1 MDMTNNPQIVEDKW
15 IYSACHRCL
24 SDCGIRVRR
33 VNGVAVKIEGLPE
46 SSVGSRGGLCPRG
59 MAGLQILYDPNRIN
73 YPLKRTNPN
82 KGIGEDPKWE
92 RISWDDAYD
101 MIGERLSAIKAD
113 DPGRMII
120 QNGIVSGNQNVPYFF
135 VPLMVSM
142 QTEKGK
148 PGYINAAGAHC
159 GNAGHFINSNNYASF
174 VVMPDWKYCEYV
186 MIFGTNTA
194 NGGFQQFASKL
205 AAEARVRG
213 MKVVVF
219 DPMKNT
225 AATKA
230 TEWIPTIPGTDGIL
244 CLAMLNVIVN
254 ELDIYDK
261 EHLKYKTN
269 APYLVD
275 NTGKYVRNKATG
287 KPLVWDAV
295 SGCAKNFDDKSIGDY
310 ALFGEYDVDGVNCR
324 PCWETM
330 CERFAEYTCEEA
342 EKWSNVPA
350 ETIRRIATEYAHAA
364 RIGQKIIIDGH
375 ELPIRPVAT
384 FNIRAAGTHKNGMH
398 TLFAMDLLNHVMGAV
413 SVPGGT
419 VTVSVECHGHP
430 DTGQPYLAV
439 GACKD
444 GFLKTAG
451 RWLFPQGGFWPLPEP
466 EYPTHSLGQ
475 LFPMVLAMPLLNTSN
490 REEVML
496 KAGLRTEFDM
506 LINHGCNA
514 IMNGCNPKDRERF
527 YKKCGFIVD
536 IDIYPTEF
544 SEGFADIL
552 LPDAC
557 YLERSDWMGI
567 QHSYHNIPPGLDEP
581 WCFHVSQRVVDP
593 LHERKSAAHIII
605 DIAEKIGATPA
616 INTYYNEMLSLDE
629 SRKVPV
635 DKKIDWDSLCDRAC
649 RQFFGEKYN
658 WDYFVENGFATWP
671 KKVEEVYWGCFKDIR
686 TQVYWEFMIDTG
698 RKASELA
705 KQAGIAEYFD
715 WSVYEARP
723 LWYSLEIHEVDK
735 EEFPFYGFTW
745 SEPYHGNAMTQQQ
758 PWIDEISQADPF
770 TYYVNINEDTAER
783 LGLKAGDKVEIE
795 TWRGLKTE
803 GVLQTRQGIHPEA
816 MGVMGVSGHWAE
828 GQPIAKGKGVN
839 FNSLID
845 TKVEDLDPI
854 CGTVDIC
861 VKCKLTRIGN

>member
-1 MDMTNNPQIVEDKW
+1 MEKAYDPRITEDKW

-46 SSVGSRGGLCPRG
+46 SSVGSRGGLCPKG
-59 MAGLQILYDPNRIN
+59 MAGLQMLYDPNRTK
-73 YPLKRTNPN
+73 YPLKRTNPQ
-82 KGIGEDPKWE
+82 KGIFEDPKWE
-92 RISWDDAYD
+92 RISWEEAYD
-101 MIGERLSAIKAD
+101 MIGQRLAAIKAD
-113 DPGRMII
+113 DPGKLVI
-120 QNGIVSGNQNVPYFF
+120 QNGIVSGNHNVPYFF
-135 VPLMVSM
+135 VPLMMSM
-142 QTEKGK
+142 ATAKGK
-148 PGYINAAGAHC
+148 PMYINAAGAHC
-159 GNAGHFINSNNYASF
+159 GNAGHFINSNQYASF
-174 VVMPDWKYCEYV
+174 VIMPDWKYTEYV
-186 MIFGTNTA
+186 LIFGTNTA
-194 NGGFQQFASKL
+194 NGGFMQFTSKL

-213 MKVVVF
+213 MKTVVF

-230 TEWIPTIPGTDGIL
+230 DEWIPAIPGTDGII

-254 ELDIYDK
+254 ELDNYDK
-261 EHLKYKTN
+261 EHLKHKTN

-275 NTGKYVRNKATG
+275 KDGKYVRCKETK
-287 KPLVWDAV
+287 KPLIWDSATQN
-295 SGCAKNFDDKSIGDY
+295 AKTFDDKSIGDY
-310 ALFGEYDVDGVNCR
+310 ALFGTYSVEGEKCC
-324 PCWETM
+324 PCWQPM
-330 CERFAEYTCEEA
+330 AERFAEYSCEDA

-350 ETIRRIATEYAHAA
+350 ETIRRIATEYAQAA
-364 RIGQKIIIDGH
+364 RIGQTIIIGGH
-375 ELPIRPVAT
+375 ELPIRPVST

-439 GACKD
+439 GACGD

-451 RWLFPQGGFWPLPEP
+451 RWLFPQGGFWPLREP
-466 EYPTHSLGQ
+466 ELPTQSLGQ
-475 LFPMVLAMPLLNTSN
+475 LFPLALAMPLINTRN
-490 REEVML
+490 CEEVQK
-496 KAGLRTEFDM
+496 KAGLRTEYDM

-514 IMNGCNPKDRERF
+514 IMNGCNPVDRERF

-552 LPDAC
+552 LPDAS

-567 QHSYHNIPPGLDEP
+567 QHSYHNIPPLLDEP
-581 WCFHVSQRVVDP
+581 WCFHVTQRVIEP
-593 LHERKSAAHIII
+593 MYERKPTTQIIL
-605 DIAEKIGATPA
+605 DIAEKIGATQA
-616 INTYYNEMLSLDE
+616 INTYYNNMLRLDE
-629 SRKVPV
+629 SKKVPLE
-635 DKKIDWDSLCDRAC
+635 KTIDWDDLCDLAC
-649 RQFFGEKYN
+649 RQYFGDKYD
-658 WDYFVENGFATWP
+658 WAYFVENGFATWP

-686 TQVYWEFMIDTG
+686 TQVYWEFMFDTG
-698 RKASELA
+698 KKASALA
-705 KQAGIAEYFD
+705 KQANINEYFD
-715 WSVYEARP
+715 WSVYDALP
-723 LWYSLEIHEVDK
+723 LWHPLEMHEADK
-735 EEFPFYGFTW
+735 NEFPFYGFTW
-745 SEPYHGNAMTQQQ
+745 SEPYHGNTMTQQQ
-758 PWIDEISQADPF
+758 PWIDEVSLANPF
-770 TYYVNINEDTAER
+770 TYYVNINEDTAAG

-795 TWRGLKTE
+795 TWRGLKAE
-803 GVLQTRQGIHPEA
+803 GILQTRQGIHPEA
-816 MGVMGVSGHWAE
+816 MGVMGVSGHWAK

-861 VKCKLTRIGN
+861 VKCKLTKIG